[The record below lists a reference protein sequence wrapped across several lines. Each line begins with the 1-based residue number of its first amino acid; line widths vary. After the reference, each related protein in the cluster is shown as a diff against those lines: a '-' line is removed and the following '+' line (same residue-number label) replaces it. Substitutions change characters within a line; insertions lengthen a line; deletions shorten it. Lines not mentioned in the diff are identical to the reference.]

1 MNPSCPYCPKNSIP
15 SATRS
20 RAHSGI
26 RRSGSFRRKSD
37 CRTIQ
42 RFFCDRCKRSFSRS
56 RFHPA
61 YRQKKRQFN
70 DRLRTLLCSGVSLRR
85 SAKILHL
92 SRTTIARKLIY
103 LGKISRVQLQVK
115 NLSHPKS
122 KVVEFDDQET
132 SEHTKCKPLSITLA
146 VESKTRRILGFEVSQ
161 FQAKGHL
168 ARIALKKYG
177 PRNDTRSD
185 GRKRLFETLK
195 LLVEETATF
204 KSDQNPHYPAD
215 LQKYFPR
222 AQHLAFKGER
232 GSITGQG
239 ELKKVRFDPLF
250 SLNHTCAMT
259 RANMNRL
266 FRRTW
271 CTTKLPARLADHL
284 AIYAVF
290 HNKMLRIHA
299 HERSVVGQFSRVSL

>member
-1 MNPSCPYCPKNSIP
+1 MNPSCPYCLEIPNP
-15 SATRS
+15 SAHRS
-20 RAHSGI
+20 RV
-26 RRSGSFRRKSD
+26 RRSGTFRRKSD
-37 CRTIQ
+37 CRMIQ
-42 RFFCDRCKRSFSRS
+42 RFFCLACRKSFSRS
-56 RFHPA
+56 TANPA

-70 DRLRTLLCSGVSLRR
+70 DRLGKLICSGVSLRR
-85 SAKILHL
+85 SAKLLHL
-92 SRTTIARKLIY
+92 SRTTVARKLVY
-103 LGKISRVQLQVK
+103 LGKISRDELLAT
-115 NLSHPKS
+115 NLNRPKS
-122 KVVEFDDQET
+122 TVVEFDDQET

-177 PRNDTRSD
+177 PRKDTRAL
-185 GRKRLFETLK
+185 GRKRLFKTLK
-195 LLVEETATF
+195 LLVSETATF
-204 KSDQNPHYPAD
+204 KSDQNPFYPAD

-232 GSITGQG
+232 GSVTGQG

-259 RANMNRL
+259 RANVNRL

-271 CTTKLPARLADHL
+271 CTTKLPSRLADHL

-290 HNKMLRIHA
+290 HNKMLESSAR
-299 HERSVVGQFSRVSL
+299 ERSDVGQF